1 MKILLAT
8 GNAHKLK
15 EIMELINIEGLELLG
30 LDTFDNV
37 PDVEETGITFE
48 ENAIIK
54 AREYARFSGMWTLAD
69 DSGIEADALNGEP
82 GVYSARYA
90 GVHGADDANNEKL
103 LREMADK
110 DDRRGRFL
118 CVLALSSPD
127 GETVDTVSGA
137 VEGVIDHQ
145 CTGRNGFGYDP
156 LFIPLGHELSFGQ
169 LDPFIKQQISHR
181 AAACQLA
188 SEKWGDFFA
197 RPDA

>member
-8 GNAHKLK
+8 GNTHKLK

-145 CTGRNGFGYDP
+145 CTGRNG
-156 LFIPLGHELSFGQ
+156 LMIRCSSLWVTNSFGQ
-169 LDPFIKQQISHR
+169 LDPFIKQQISS
-181 AAACQLA
+181 A
-188 SEKWGDFFA
+188 
-197 RPDA
+197 